1 MIRAR
6 AAGFLLWILLLCGGA
21 QAAIVDDYAYA
32 WPVQVQ
38 GTSAAWQVEITPEVY
53 AAVTSADLRDVEV
66 VGASGEPV
74 PVAAFHPATA
84 TAPPGAFVE
93 LPQFALPLAPAS
105 TGAPADTDA
114 IRLQIERGADGRLRR
129 VDANVGTPSV
139 AAAPVRDVLLDASG
153 VHEPI
158 ATLRLDWTA
167 SGDATAQFAISGS
180 DDLQQWRPLVA
191 SATVLHLI
199 QGGNVLDRH
208 EIALNGTRAQYL
220 RLHRLD
226 DGTPLPPFSA
236 RVRSAASTAERPA
249 LQWLT
254 ATSSG
259 ADVRRMDPLL
269 PAGDGQR
276 TVAFRYEL
284 PAMLTIE
291 AIRVALV
298 DDNSL
303 AHVHVLSRRRAG
315 DQLDAWQLRADFV
328 AFRLHQG
335 DAVISNDDYTAISG
349 PRARDWR
356 VEFATPVEHP
366 PALSLAYHPD
376 RFVFLAQGAGP
387 YRLIAGS
394 GRARRG
400 DYPIDAALASL
411 RASQGSNW
419 QPPLAT
425 LGARTTLRG
434 DAALI
439 VAAPVVQRDWRT
451 WILWAV
457 LVGAAALVAGLALSL
472 LRKG

>member
-1 MIRAR
+1 MNR
-6 AAGFLLWILLLCGGA
+6 LGA
-21 QAAIVDDYAYA
+21 AAISLCILMPAGALAATSDDYAYA
-32 WPVQVQ
+32 WPVQAQ
-38 GTSAAWQVEITPEVY
+38 GTSAAWQVELTPDVY
-53 AAVTSADLRDVEV
+53 AAVATGDLRDVEV
-66 VGASGEPV
+66 VSAGGDAV
-74 PVAAFHPATA
+74 PMAPFHPATA
-84 TAPPGAFVE
+84 AASPGAFID
-93 LPQFALPLAPAS
+93 LPQFALPVAVAS
-105 TGAPADTDA
+105 AGAPADSDA

-129 VDANVGTPSV
+129 VDANVGAPNVSATP
-139 AAAPVRDVLLDASG
+139 AVRDLLLDASG
-153 VHEPI
+153 VHEAL
-158 ATLRLDWTA
+158 ATLRLDWIG
-167 SGDATAQFAISGS
+167 SEDATAQFAISTS
-180 DDLQQWRPLVA
+180 DDLQQWRPLLA
-191 SATVLHLI
+191 SATVLHLT

-208 EIALNGTRAQYL
+208 EIALNGTRAPYL
-220 RLHRLD
+220 RLRRLD
-226 DGTPLPPFSA
+226 DGAPLAQFSA
-236 RVRSAASTAERPA
+236 RVRSATSTPERPA

-254 ATSSG
+254 ARSNG
-259 ADVRRMDPLL
+259 AEARRMDLSL
-269 PAGDGQR
+269 PGGDGHS

-284 PAMLTIE
+284 PAMLAID

-315 DQLDAWQLRADFV
+315 DEAAAWEQRADFV

-335 DAVISNDDYTAISG
+335 DAIIGNDDYPATPG

-356 VEFATPVEHP
+356 IELATPVEHAP
-366 PALSLAYHPD
+366 TLSLAYHPD

-387 YRLIAGS
+387 YRLVAGS

-425 LGARTTLRG
+425 LGARATLGG

-439 VAAPVVQRDWRT
+439 APALVVHRDWRT
-451 WILWAV
+451 WLLWAV